1 MNNHLSRETQEV
13 YSRQQELTRNV
24 IIPDTVVI
32 TVTGEIKRK
41 VVEEEKENV
50 FQNNYFKLEN
60 ILTFLS
66 RTYHYVQSALHRLNH
81 NKTMQQKFGSCYWFV
96 AGVF

>member
-1 MNNHLSRETQEV
+1 MMNNHRRREIREV
-13 YSRQQELTRNV
+13 YSREQELLRNV
-24 IIPDTVVI
+24 IITDTVVI
-32 TVTGEIKRK
+32 SVTREIKRK
-41 VVEEEKENV
+41 VMEETEEKENV

-81 NKTMQQKFGSCYWFV
+81 NKTMQ
-96 AGVF
+96 

>member
-1 MNNHLSRETQEV
+1 MMNNHRRREIREV
-13 YSRQQELTRNV
+13 YSREQELLRNV
-24 IIPDTVVI
+24 IITDTVVI
-32 TVTGEIKRK
+32 SVTREIKRK
-41 VVEEEKENV
+41 VMEETEEKENV

-81 NKTMQQKFGSCYWFV
+81 NKTMQQKFG
-96 AGVF
+96 

>member
-1 MNNHLSRETQEV
+1 MMNNRRRREIREV
-13 YSRQQELTRNV
+13 YSREQELLRNV
-24 IIPDTVVI
+24 IITDTVVI
-32 TVTGEIKRK
+32 SVTREIKRK
-41 VVEEEKENV
+41 VMEETEEKENV

-81 NKTMQQKFGSCYWFV
+81 NKTMQ
-96 AGVF
+96 

>member
-1 MNNHLSRETQEV
+1 MMNNHRRREIREV
-13 YSRQQELTRNV
+13 YSREQELLRNV
-24 IIPDTVVI
+24 IITDTVVVS
-32 TVTGEIKRK
+32 VTREIKRK
-41 VVEEEKENV
+41 VMEETEEKENV

-81 NKTMQQKFGSCYWFV
+81 NKTMQ
-96 AGVF
+96 

>member
-1 MNNHLSRETQEV
+1 MMNNHRRREIQEV
-13 YSRQQELTRNV
+13 YSREQELLRNV
-24 IIPDTVVI
+24 IITDTVVI
-32 TVTGEIKRK
+32 SVTREIKRK
-41 VVEEEKENV
+41 VMEETEEKENV

-81 NKTMQQKFGSCYWFV
+81 NKTMQ
-96 AGVF
+96 